1 MRVNVNLFT
10 VLFVFFLV
18 ADFAYILWAYIDS
31 GGQRIEWVGAIGIG
45 LSAILAFFLQFYLRL
60 TQRSIGGPLP
70 EDRVDADI
78 DDGDAEQGHFSPW
91 SWWPF
96 LLGISLALIFLGV
109 AVGIWIALIGAP
121 LVLIAVIGWNYE
133 YYRGNFAR

>member
-10 VLFVFFLV
+10 VLFAFFLV
-18 ADFAYILWAYIDS
+18 ADIAYVLWAYIDS

-60 TQRSIGGPLP
+60 TQRSIGGSLP

-96 LLGISLALIFLGV
+96 MLGISLALLFLGV